1 MNSRQRLVLG
11 TLVAIGLLGGVRLLS
26 ADDPKPASPPAAK
39 PFKPVQDVERVM
51 KSQDAMV
58 KSIKDDLLEKEW
70 ENAETAAWIL
80 AELANVRE
88 QAELTHLVHRQRI
101 HLATGPTAAAT
112 VGCFSYALAG
122 SDHVRLHFNAGDHL
136 LESPLSLANRAVR
149 QVELAILLSQLKE
162 TAGEN
167 VHVVGASWLYNL
179 DCYRRLF
186 PEAYL
191 ASLQVVNHPYQ
202 RMPLW
207 GQFLNRDRSVRSEGG
222 SRFLATVAK
231 ACSLPE
237 LALCFPF
244 PVLSTTAP
252 ARWFH
257 DHVSQ

>member
-1 MNSRQRLVLG
+1 MVTNNLFSVEYFQLQLRFAAKVAEVLG
-11 TLVAIGLLGGVRLLS
+11 ISFADAVGNYTNIYVRLGMGHRF
-26 ADDPKPASPPAAK
+26 SPDNRDWLRY
-39 PFKPVQDVERVM
+39 V
-51 KSQDAMV
+51 
-58 KSIKDDLLEKEW
+58 
-70 ENAETAAWIL
+70 

-88 QAELTHLVHRQRI
+88 PAELTHLVHRQRI
-101 HLATGPTAAAT
+101 HLSTGPTAAAT

-136 LESPLSLANRAVR
+136 LESPISLANRAVR
-149 QVELAILLSQLKE
+149 RVELAILLSQLKE

-186 PEAYL
+186 PEVYL

-231 ACSLPE
+231 ACSIPE

>member
-1 MNSRQRLVLG
+1 MATNNLFSVEFFELQLRFAAK
-11 TLVAIGLLGGVRLLS
+11 VAEVSGIPFTDAVGNYTNIYVRLGMGHRFNPTNRDWLGY
-26 ADDPKPASPPAAK
+26 
-39 PFKPVQDVERVM
+39 V
-51 KSQDAMV
+51 
-58 KSIKDDLLEKEW
+58 
-70 ENAETAAWIL
+70 T
-80 AELANVRE
+80 ELANVRE
-88 QAELTHLVHRQRI
+88 HARLTHSIHRQRI
-101 HLATGPTAAAT
+101 HLSTGPTAAAT